1 MSQRVI
7 YPIGEQSFAKIREKG
22 MVYVD
27 KTMFIDEILH
37 GGYYFLGRPRR
48 FGKSL
53 FLSTLECFYEGR
65 RELFKGLAAE
75 NFDWDWE
82 QWPVLK
88 IDLNLGQFD
97 KPEGLDIIL
106 DDYLK
111 KWEALYGIT
120 DIAAEV
126 PLRLQ
131 NVIRLAYEATGKR
144 VVVLVDEYD
153 RPLVDSL
160 NDRPLYDLFCKKLS
174 AFYANF
180 KTSADYLELVFLTG
194 VSKFGKVS
202 IFSGLNNINDL
213 SFDTQFSAVCGI
225 TGSELT
231 EYFSQGISDLA
242 NAYGRDAEEIRMELK
257 RYYDGYRFT
266 AKVEDIYNP
275 YSILNAF
282 RKLDIRPYWVESGVP
297 TILLKQLIRHNVE
310 LSSLTDYR
318 CSESS
323 LSGLIPDSDIL
334 APLFFQTGYLTIKE
348 YNRANNMLRLGIPNI
363 EVEEGLYEFLLPY
376 YLSINRQKEN
386 TKAVISDLVG
396 YLEEGEPEKFMKRLS
411 SLFSGISYRMEV
423 DREQN
428 LHNAFLMLAKL
439 IGLDVET
446 EYATSE
452 GRIDLLV
459 KTDRFIYIFEFKLD
473 ATAREALD
481 QIKSKQ
487 YALQFK
493 GDPRKVFEIGVN
505 FSSDRRT
512 IGEWKISSPRRG
524 GPGRP
529 RKTDKNK
536 E

>member
-75 NFDWDWE
+75 KFDWDWE

-231 EYFSQGISDLA
+231 EYFSQGISVTPTV
-242 NAYGRDAEEIRMELK
+242 GTRR
-257 RYYDGYRFT
+257 R
-266 AKVEDIYNP
+266 
-275 YSILNAF
+275 
-282 RKLDIRPYWVESGVP
+282 SGW
-297 TILLKQLIRHNVE
+297 
-310 LSSLTDYR
+310 S
-318 CSESS
+318 
-323 LSGLIPDSDIL
+323 
-334 APLFFQTGYLTIKE
+334 
-348 YNRANNMLRLGIPNI
+348 
-363 EVEEGLYEFLLPY
+363 
-376 YLSINRQKEN
+376 
-386 TKAVISDLVG
+386 
-396 YLEEGEPEKFMKRLS
+396 
-411 SLFSGISYRMEV
+411 
-423 DREQN
+423 
-428 LHNAFLMLAKL
+428 
-439 IGLDVET
+439 
-446 EYATSE
+446 
-452 GRIDLLV
+452 
-459 KTDRFIYIFEFKLD
+459 
-473 ATAREALD
+473 
-481 QIKSKQ
+481 
-487 YALQFK
+487 
-493 GDPRKVFEIGVN
+493 
-505 FSSDRRT
+505 
-512 IGEWKISSPRRG
+512 
-524 GPGRP
+524 
-529 RKTDKNK
+529 
-536 E
+536 